1 MQSPACN
8 RVTPLGDIVAIPL
21 RGAWLGNRGIL
32 HRGTEIVAL
41 PPQPALDHLRAAA
54 QDWRLPQWHP
64 HHFTVLFFH
73 DEAVALAAGHR
84 PCALCRR
91 AAYNGYRSAA
101 WTAGTGEDAAAG
113 DGSSTAACTASA
125 STAAPTAAGCTS
137 CRGASSRPAPSCSPT
152 TARRWCDD
160 DAIVPWTTA
169 GYGAARSRPR
179 TGPRRRDHAAVD
191 AARACATATARR
203 SAPVHGPLVGL
214 RHPRRSG
221 RVAEGARLLSGYGG
235 STSIAGSNPAFSAY
249 LLRIAHRGY
258 AAQGGENSLA
268 TIAAALALGCDM
280 VEVDVRRRRDGVLV
294 LAPRRRQP
302 ARCAPPRRRAAAD
315 RRDVGRRR
323 EPGREAER
331 DRPGDRRRPC
341 ARPACS
347 AARPA
352 PAAAGRGW
360 RGSATAEPGIRIG
373 LTMPASRIDAA
384 ADHPDGS
391 ASRSRAC
398 RWRTAI
404 PGADASSTAPI
415 S

>member
-32 HRGTEIVAL
+32 HRGTEVVRFHRSPLWIICAL
-41 PPQPALDHLRAAA
+41 QHK
-54 QDWRLPQWHP
+54 DWRLPQWQP

-84 PCALCRR
+84 PVRAVPPRGLQRLPQRGLRR
-91 AAYNGYRSAA
+91 HRRG
-101 WTAGTGEDAAAG
+101 AAAG
-113 DGSSTAACTASA
+113 VAA
-125 STAAPTAAGCTS
+125 
-137 CRGASSRPAPSCSPT
+137 RPPA
-152 TARRWCDD
+152 ARRAPLPRHPPPALHELPWSQLPDGAFVLADDGPALVDD

-169 GYGAARSRPR
+169 GYGPRPARARAPAASPRSR
-179 TGPRRRDHAAVD
+179 RRR
-191 AARACATATARR
+191 RCTRCATATARR

-302 ARCAPPRRRAAAD
+302 ARRAAAGRRAAPD
-315 RRDVGRRR
+315 RRDVAGAAPTSTSSR
-323 EPGREAER
+323 
-331 DRPGDRRRPC
+331 
-341 ARPACS
+341 ARPARRSSRRC
-347 AARPA
+347 AR
-352 PAAAGRGW
+352 AGMLGRTDLHRRRLGGAGAHP
-360 RGSATAEPGIRIG
+360 RRRS
-373 LTMPASRIDAA
+373 PASA
-384 ADHPDGS
+384 S
-391 ASRSRAC
+391 ASRSRVADRRC
-398 RWRTAI
+398 RGSSASPASPCARAADGAPPS
-404 PGADASSTAPI
+404 PG
-415 S
+415 